1 MPPRPLGYGGAPHT
15 FSGRSFDRSGFF
27 LPILAPVIVLL
38 CLVPILRLML
48 EGVWIQGSFSSVH
61 LISVL
66 TASDTWHATWH
77 SVSISALGTLIALL
91 LGGPFAFLVALTDI
105 RGKAALVFCFML
117 PMMIPPQI
125 TALSWLQLFGPTSAL
140 LKMLG
145 LAPPLG
151 SPQPLYSVEGIALL
165 LGIQHGSI
173 IFLILRAAL
182 RQLPRE
188 QVEAA
193 RLAGASNWQVW
204 RDIVLPI
211 TSPALIAG
219 IAMTFVTAI
228 GNFGIPAMLGI
239 PANIQMLPTLIYSK
253 LSSFGPSVLSEV
265 AILAILIGL
274 IATIGVMLHHW
285 LIRGKSFR
293 LHGVVGRPLALS
305 LGRYRLPVEL
315 ALWALL
321 CIIFVIPMLALIS
334 ASMVPAFGLT
344 LSAETASLEA
354 YREVLF
360 RQGAT
365 IRAFGNSF
373 ALSIGAALALF
384 ALSVPL
390 AYGMNRDKNR
400 LAYLLNILVEVP
412 YALPGIVL
420 AIACILTFQ
429 RIPLIHVSLYG
440 TLAIIFVA
448 YLARFFVISLRPVL
462 SSFQQ
467 MDPNLEE
474 AAQACG
480 AARARRIIDIMLPA
494 VAPSA
499 AAGGLLVFLTAF
511 NELTVSALLW
521 SSGNETLGVVI
532 FNLDDSG
539 DSVLA
544 SAVAV
549 LVVCVVLVLMAL
561 VELLGNQ
568 LPKGVVPW
576 RS

>member
-1 MPPRPLGYGGAPHT
+1 MASTTIVHGVLPGRISFRPGL
-15 FSGRSFDRSGFF
+15 F
-27 LPILAPVIVLL
+27 LTPVILLL
-38 CLVPILRLML
+38 CLFPILRLIA
-48 EGVWIQGSFSSVH
+48 EGVWVDSAFSIHHVTSVFGEEE
-61 LISVL
+61 
-66 TASDTWHATWH
+66 TWRATWQ
-77 SVSISALGTLIALL
+77 SLYVSAFGTGLAML
-91 LGGPFAFLVALTDI
+91 LGGLFAFLVALTDI

-140 LKMLG
+140 LNMLG

-151 SPQPLYSVEGIALL
+151 SQQPLYSASGIALL
-165 LGIQHGSI
+165 LGIQHASI
-173 IFLILRAAL
+173 IFLTLRAAL
-182 RQLPRE
+182 RQVPRE

-193 RLAGASNWQVW
+193 RLAGARGLVVW

-219 IAMTFVTAI
+219 VAMTFVTAI

-239 PANIQMLPTLIYSK
+239 PANFQMLPTLIYSK
-253 LSSFGPSVLSEV
+253 LSSFGPSILSEV
-265 AILAILIGL
+265 AILAILIGV
-274 IATIGVMLHHW
+274 IATLGVVLHHS
-285 LIRGKSFR
+285 LVRGRNYR
-293 LHGVVGRPLALS
+293 LHGIVGRPLDIS
-305 LGRYRLPVEL
+305 LGRYRLAIEICLWLILFFILIVPLL
-315 ALWALL
+315 ALVAGSL
-321 CIIFVIPMLALIS
+321 
-334 ASMVPAFGLT
+334 VPAFGLT

-354 YREVLF
+354 YREVIF
-360 RQGAT
+360 KQGAT
-365 IRAFGNSF
+365 IRAFLNSF
-373 ALSIGAALALF
+373 GLSVGAAFVLF
-384 ALSVPL
+384 CLSVPL
-390 AYGMNRDKNR
+390 AYSMLRDR
-400 LAYLLNILVEVP
+400 SWLSYALNMAVEIP

-420 AIACILTFQ
+420 AIACILSFQ
-429 RIPLIHVSLYG
+429 RVPILDISLYG
-440 TLAIIFVA
+440 TLGIIFVA
-448 YLARFFVISLRPVL
+448 YLARFFVIALRPVL

-480 AARARRIIDIMLPA
+480 APLWRRLVTVLIPM

-499 AAGGLLVFLTAF
+499 AAGALLVFLTAF

-521 SSGNETLGVVI
+521 SSGNETIGVII

-549 LVVCVVLVLMAL
+549 LVVFVVLVLMSL
-561 VELLGNQ
+561 IEIMGDRM
-568 LPKGVVPW
+568 PKGVIPW

>member
-1 MPPRPLGYGGAPHT
+1 MSLGTAAIGGTPGRYEDRPGI
-15 FSGRSFDRSGFF
+15 F
-27 LPILAPVIVLL
+27 LSLLAPLITLL
-38 CLVPILRLML
+38 CLVPIARLAF
-48 EGVWIQGSFSSVH
+48 EGIWSDGAFSTH
-61 LISVL
+61 HITKVL
-66 TASDTWHATWH
+66 TEATTWRATWH
-77 SVSISALGTLIALL
+77 SLLISGLGTFISLL
-91 LGGPFAFLVALTDI
+91 LGGAFAFVIALTDV
-105 RGKAALVFCFML
+105 RAKAALVFCFML

-125 TALSWLQLFGPTSAL
+125 TALSWLQMFGPTSAL

-145 LAPPLG
+145 IAPALG
-151 SPQPLYSVEGIALL
+151 SPQPLYSVGGIAIL
-165 LGIQHGSI
+165 LGIQHASL
-173 IFLILRAAL
+173 IFLTLRAAL
-182 RQLPRE
+182 RQIPRE

-193 RLAGASNWQVW
+193 RLAGANGYRVW
-204 RDIVLPI
+204 RNIILPI

-228 GNFGIPAMLGI
+228 GNFGISAMLGI

-274 IATIGVMLHHW
+274 IAIAGVLLHHV
-285 LIRGKSFR
+285 LVRGRDYR
-293 LHGVVGRPLALS
+293 LHGIIGRPLDIS
-305 LGRYRLPVEL
+305 LGRYRTPVEVGLWLVL
-315 ALWALL
+315 AFILVIPLIALL
-321 CIIFVIPMLALIS
+321 S
-334 ASMVPAFGLT
+334 ASLVPAFGMV

-354 YREVLF
+354 YREVIF
-360 RQGAT
+360 RQAAT
-365 IRAFGNSF
+365 LRAFLHSF
-373 ALSIGAALALF
+373 GLSIGAAVVLF
-384 ALSVPL
+384 GLTVPL
-390 AYGMNRDKNR
+390 AYSMVREKGWRPQAINM
-400 LAYLLNILVEVP
+400 LVEMP

-420 AIACILTFQ
+420 AIACILAFQ
-429 RIPLIHVSLYG
+429 RIPLINISLYG
-440 TLAIIFVA
+440 TLAIIFIA

-480 AARARRIIDIMLPA
+480 ASRTRRLIDILAPA

-521 SSGNETLGVVI
+521 SSGNETIGVMI

-549 LVVCVVLVLMAL
+549 LVVGVVLGLMAL
-561 VELLGNQ
+561 IEVMGNR
-568 LPKGVVPW
+568 LPKGVIPW